1 MSLILTT
8 NTSTNDPTANNVG
21 INLPYDYMN
30 FTTNTFEIEADSE
43 VAVQS
48 IKFNK
53 EGNIEVNR
61 SNNQFYVY
69 LGRKDG
75 EDNQFTTSVC
85 HHTQLGNPEVK
96 FEQYNNVELQ
106 TIIKEAIDR
115 GLKHPDMLKNDTNNS
130 SGAEVDISR
139 DSEGK
144 FKGYTYK
151 INYGLSASLTDK
163 KSDSGFVDSLRNSDY
178 SGSWNTSNHRI
189 TKDAGK
195 TCEMIGA
202 GGPLSQCNGSLGVD
216 FKEAGGL
223 WAIGL
228 TRYLD
233 EYADDYNQQN
243 YAHVRPQGLSFYDY
257 VAKSVFDTTSGKY
270 YLRVYHAV
278 QDNRRQG
285 EYIHLQEIDYTG
297 VTPLIEIFSESG
309 SYGAA
314 SISRLEWNIQNEK
327 VALFVSSEDGTTT
340 KHTLFNGSNAS
351 KLKNLK
357 PTSSNTKFLYPKVKV
372 SEDSKYLT
380 ILKSN
385 MIIPTGFLYG
395 DNLGTGGIDAGT
407 LGFGKRYMDFGA
419 QAFHFGGQSLDLM
432 RTLDLRPIFDY
443 DGDNED
449 VAYTQFGLN
458 GSGAFYQPGIGATSY
473 GTCFVLAQDLEVD
486 EDTPEFFPSVGANAK
501 DILGF
506 NDDPYVIVPN
516 ASTTLSETFV
526 SLNVPEQI
534 STNSIFVRLNNFLQR
549 SINGQTNGVSKII
562 YHVPRFDN
570 AGNEFGG
577 LFFEPGERVYIK
589 LHNTTR
595 LMRNEFSLSLVNPD
609 ETLATNITGK
619 TIIMLHFRKAR

>member
-8 NTSTNDPTANNVG
+8 NTTTNDPTATNVG
-21 INLPYDYMN
+21 INLPYNYNN
-30 FTTNTFEIEADSE
+30 FTTNTFEIEPDSE

-53 EGNIEVNR
+53 EGNVEVNR

-75 EDNQFTTSVC
+75 EENQFTTTIC
-85 HHTQLGNPEVK
+85 HHTQLGNPEIK

-115 GLKHPDMLKNDTNNS
+115 GLKHPDMLANDTNNS

-144 FKGYTYK
+144 FKGYQYK
-151 INYGLSASLTDK
+151 INYGRSASLTDK
-163 KSDSGFVDSLRNSDY
+163 KADSDFVDSLSDSEY
-178 SGSWNTSNHRI
+178 SGSWNPVNFRI
-189 TKDAGK
+189 TKEPGSV
-195 TCEMIGA
+195 CEMIGT
-202 GGPLSQCNGSLGVD
+202 GGPLSQCNGSFGVNFTD
-216 FKEAGGL
+216 AGGL
-223 WAIGL
+223 WACGL

-233 EYADDYNQQN
+233 EFAFDYQEQN
-243 YAHVRPQGLSFYDY
+243 YTHIRPNELSFYDY
-257 VAKSVFDTTSGKY
+257 VAKSVFDIKASKY

-278 QDNRRQG
+278 MDNRRNG
-285 EYIHLQEIDYTG
+285 EYLHLQEIDYTH
-297 VTPLIEIFSESG
+297 VTPLIELFDTSA
-309 SYGAA
+309 SYKATN
-314 SISRLEWNIQNEK
+314 ISRLEWNIQNEK
-327 VALFVSSEDGTTT
+327 VSLFVTSSDSSASF
-340 KHTLFNGSNAS
+340 TLFNGGNAS
-351 KLKNLK
+351 KLRNLK
-357 PTSSNTKFLYPKVKV
+357 PTSSNTKFLYPKLKV
-372 SEDSKYLT
+372 NEDNKYFT
-380 ILKSN
+380 IQKSN
-385 MIIPTGFLYG
+385 IVIPTGFLYG
-395 DNLGTGGIDAGT
+395 DNLGTGGINSGT
-407 LGFGKRYMDFGA
+407 LGFGKRYMDFAA
-419 QAFHFGGQSLDLM
+419 QAYHFGGQSLDLM
-432 RTLDLRPIFDY
+432 KTLDLRPIFDY

-449 VAYTQFGLN
+449 VPYTQFGLN
-458 GSGAFYQPGIGATSY
+458 GSGAFFEPGIGSTSY
-473 GTCFVLAQDLEVD
+473 GTCFVLAQNLEAD
-486 EDTPEFFPSVGANAK
+486 EDVPDFFPSVGANAM

-526 SLNVPEQI
+526 SLNVPTQI

-577 LFFEPGERVYIK
+577 LFFEPGERVYVK
-589 LHNTTR
+589 LNNTEKLT
-595 LMRNEFSLSLVNPD
+595 RNEFSLSLVNAD

-619 TIIMLHFRKAR
+619 TIIMLHFRKAK